1 MTYLEI
7 VNSVMVRLRETKAAT
22 VASTSYSQLIGEL
35 VNDAKRY
42 CEDAWD
48 WSALRTTLTAST
60 EKGIFAYTLTGSGQ
74 RIKVLRVFDDTN
86 NRILQYQTADWMSK
100 AYLTPLKIKLGQPS
114 YYSFNGVNSAGDTQI
129 EIYPAPDAPDPE
141 IEGSVAYQLRF
152 DVVKRTARWVY
163 EGGVDEVD
171 DATKLTI
178 PSDPVIQWAYAYA
191 LRERGESGG
200 QSAQEQVL
208 FAQQSL
214 SDAIALDAQKHP
226 EETIWMYV

>member
-48 WSALRTTLTAST
+48 WSALRTTLIATTQEDLFS
-60 EKGIFAYTLTGSGQ
+60 YVLTGSGQ
-74 RIKVLRVFDDTN
+74 RIKVLRVIDDTN
-86 NRILQYQTADWMSK
+86 NRTFAWMSN
-100 AYLTPLKIKLGQPS
+100 AYLAGTAPKAPPS
-114 YYSFNGVNSAGDTQI
+114 YYSFNGVNDDGDTQVDLYPKPAGVYTLNF
-129 EIYPAPDAPDPE
+129 ESVLRTDRWIYEDGA
-141 IEGSVAYQLRF
+141 
-152 DVVKRTARWVY
+152 
-163 EGGVDEVD
+163 D
-171 DATKLTI
+171 DATKLAI
-178 PSDPVIQWAYAYA
+178 PSDPVIQWAYTYA

-226 EETIWMYV
+226 EETVWTYV

>member
-1 MTYLEI
+1 MNYLQI
-7 VNSVMVRLRETKAAT
+7 VNSVMVRLRETKPAT

-48 WSALRTTLTAST
+48 WSALRSTITVTTEDNLFS
-60 EKGIFAYTLTGSGQ
+60 YVLTGSGQ
-74 RIKVLRVFDDTN
+74 RIKVLRVIDDTN
-86 NRILQYQTADWMSK
+86 NRTLQYQTSAWMSN
-100 AYLTPLKIKLGQPS
+100 AYLAGTAPKAPPS
-114 YYSFNGVNSAGDTQI
+114 YYSFNGVNDDGDTQVDL
-129 EIYPAPDAPDPE
+129 YPKPAGVYTLNFE
-141 IEGSVAYQLRF
+141 SVLRT
-152 DVVKRTARWVY
+152 DRWVY
-163 EGGVDEVD
+163 EDGAD
-171 DATKLTI
+171 DATKFAI

-226 EETIWMYV
+226 EETIWTYV